1 VNGINAA
8 RSGSLAAPIR
18 TFLAISA
25 TIVALVLSAC
35 GGSSRSGTSATVPA
49 TSATAANPVQRENSR
64 PGNPGWEIPADAG
77 TVITGYGSET
87 SVAPGQSFHL
97 HVAAPPGSR
106 YRVLV
111 YRLGWYRGAG
121 GRLIMCVPGC
131 RSSHAAIAQPP
142 PTTPGSVTGLF
153 RTPWR
158 VTDRVEIPRDAV
170 SGYYE
175 AKLEIVGGVHAG
187 AVGGVPLIVRQ
198 SPAAPASAV
207 LVQVPVNTW
216 EAYNRWGGKSLYQ
229 FGTSMHAAEVSFD
242 RPFGQQLFYDMG
254 TRLELPWVRF
264 LERNGIDVSYQTD
277 VDTDSDPGSL
287 LHHRLVFAIGH
298 DEYWTQRIRAAF
310 DRALALST
318 NLMFG
323 SNSGEWRMRYDGRG
337 RRTIVEWRDPSID
350 PARNRR
356 LDNGFFRTFG
366 EPECKLM
373 GVEHPWAGQRDLTA
387 PPTSYKVVGPSSDPW
402 LAAAG
407 LAAGDVIPGV
417 VGYEWDSVIP
427 GCFAGQVVPLMTA
440 RLPGSDGVTHSADM
454 VRATA
459 RSGGRV
465 FGMGTMEL
473 AWALDGLN
481 GRSSNP
487 QVAAFVNAALRDL
500 TRPAPPAA
508 LIIRQSGGGREARGR
523 ERQSGGGR
531 EARGRERQRAAEL
544 LISARLRAPDP
555 RILRVIVRPVG
566 GGRGCADS
574 LRSVCRLPYPRHT
587 TRYAAVATDQWGVS
601 QPLTV
606 TVQPGNDPLTRYGSG
621 FDPPPSP
628 RSTVSSR
635 SIAGKLAECPPARS
649 FIPLRAAWTS
659 GKCPHRGPRPVR
671 SSSAPCA
678 LASAVAPS
686 GWCTAA
692 RSPPTRRW
700 TTPSMRLAE
709 PSPIPSPMGMRA
721 SAR

>member
-1 VNGINAA
+1 M
-8 RSGSLAAPIR
+8 PYT

-35 GGSSRSGTSATVPA
+35 GGSSRSSTSSTVPA

-64 PGNPGWEIPADAG
+64 PGNPGWEIPAGAG
-77 TVITGYGSET
+77 TVITGYASET

-106 YRVLV
+106 YRLLV
-111 YRLGWYRGAG
+111 YRLGWYRGVG

-153 RTPWR
+153 RAAWR
-158 VTDRVEIPRDAV
+158 VTDRVEIPPDAV

-175 AKLEIVGGVHAG
+175 AKLEIVGGAYAG

-198 SPAAPASAV
+198 SPAAPASAA

-229 FGTSMHAAEVSFD
+229 FGTSMHAFEVSFD
-242 RPFGQQLFYDMG
+242 RPFDQQEFYNMV
-254 TRLELPWVRF
+254 TELELPWVRF

-277 VDTDSDPGSL
+277 GDTDRVPGSL

-298 DEYWTQRIRAAF
+298 DEYWTQRMRGAF
-310 DRALALST
+310 NRALALST

-323 SNSGEWRMRYDGRG
+323 SNSGEWRMRYAAG

-350 PARNRR
+350 PVHNWR

-373 GVEHPWAGQRDLTA
+373 GVEHQWAAQRNLTA
-387 PPTSYKVVGPSSDPW
+387 PPTSYTVVGWGGGVRASRVRGGGARASRAPSSDPW

-407 LAAGDVIPGV
+407 LAPGDVIPGI
-417 VGYEWDSVIP
+417 VGYEWDSFIP

-440 RLPGSDGVTHSADM
+440 LIPGSDGVPHSADM

-459 RSGGRV
+459 PSGGRV
-465 FGMGTMEL
+465 FAMGTMEL
-473 AWALDGLN
+473 AWALDDLD
-481 GRSSNP
+481 GRSPNR
-487 QVAAFVNAALRDL
+487 QVVAFVKAALRDL

-508 LIIRQSGGGREARGR
+508 LIIRH
-523 ERQSGGGR
+523 
-531 EARGRERQRAAEL
+531 RATG
-544 LISARLRAPDP
+544 LIVSARLRAPDP
-555 RILRVIVRPVG
+555 RILRVIVRPVRG
-566 GGRGCADS
+566 GHGCVDS
-574 LRSVCRLPYPRHT
+574 LRSVCRLPFPRRT
-587 TRYAAVATDQWGVS
+587 TRYAAVAIDQWGAS

-606 TVQPGNDPLTRYGSG
+606 TVQPGNDLLTRHGS
-621 FDPPPSP
+621 
-628 RSTVSSR
+628 
-635 SIAGKLAECPPARS
+635 
-649 FIPLRAAWTS
+649 
-659 GKCPHRGPRPVR
+659 
-671 SSSAPCA
+671 
-678 LASAVAPS
+678 
-686 GWCTAA
+686 
-692 RSPPTRRW
+692 
-700 TTPSMRLAE
+700 
-709 PSPIPSPMGMRA
+709 
-721 SAR
+721 